1 MQLSEGVFRFFYHNQ
16 IKNNHQE
23 KRKIPFCCAKYGS
36 YGTHGLRKNVV
47 LCLVV
52 GDLVMVRRWIEPELD
67 TECQNPA
74 SAE

>member
-36 YGTHGLRKNVV
+36 YGIPQWLALVNKVFVKQEGLDKDVH
-47 LCLVV
+47 LE
-52 GDLVMVRRWIEPELD
+52 G
-67 TECQNPA
+67 
-74 SAE
+74 